1 MKTSK
6 TIINF
11 NFSET
16 LIVFSDG
23 IDIILSM
30 KEVLRTKSE
39 SYVSSI
45 SETDGD
51 CEGEDHEEPVDLGNI
66 DLT

>member
-1 MKTSK
+1 M
-6 TIINF
+6 
-11 NFSET
+11 
-16 LIVFSDG
+16 FSDG
-23 IDIILSM
+23 IDIIFSM